1 MRGKGPTCLRSS
13 LPPPWLAPPP
23 SSPAPPFTPS
33 PLGCPPPSPCRFT
46 LTKIPAMNVP
56 LAQWEADGGARFDA
70 FLEGLGASTQRAFKD
85 AVRAFIRA
93 SRVHTST

>member
-1 MRGKGPTCLRSS
+1 
-13 LPPPWLAPPP
+13 
-23 SSPAPPFTPS
+23 
-33 PLGCPPPSPCRFT
+33 
-46 LTKIPAMNVP
+46 MNVP